1 MYTIIKL
8 LVANMIANNH
18 NRSGKMGNK
27 KGPSPFSICFIKYVT
42 IIKVTYVR
50 NCNKKSLD

>member
-1 MYTIIKL
+1 ME
-8 LVANMIANNH
+8 
-18 NRSGKMGNK
+18 NK

-42 IIKVTYVR
+42 IIKATYVR